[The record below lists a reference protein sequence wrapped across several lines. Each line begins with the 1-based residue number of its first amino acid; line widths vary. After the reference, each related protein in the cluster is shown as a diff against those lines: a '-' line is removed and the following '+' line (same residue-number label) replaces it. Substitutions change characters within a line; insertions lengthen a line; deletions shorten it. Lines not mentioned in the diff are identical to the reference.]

1 MLRPLLRWFAGA
13 LQLFVAMAAFAGPG
27 DPDHTF
33 GNSGLVVTPFA
44 GGLDTTRGIVVQP
57 DGKIVV
63 AGSSGSD
70 FALTRYNSD
79 GALDAAFGSGGRIH
93 TGLFLGDDS
102 AAEGVLLQPDGRIVV
117 VGSATYRGQPTAVA
131 LVRYNPDGTLHEN
144 FQSLGIARDR
154 FTDDDVF
161 GRAVALQSDGKLVVA
176 GKLTEAATGASRF
189 LVVRYHVNGAF
200 DQTFGGGFA
209 HVTTDF
215 PGSTD
220 EGAYAI
226 AIQPDGKIVVAGEA
240 GDGFAMARYNPDGSL
255 DSLFDGDGM
264 LTTAFDGTTAA
275 ARGLAIEVDGKIV
288 AVGQTAGSGAADTNF
303 ALARYNVDGSPDL
316 TFEGDGKVI
325 TDLGLL
331 DGANAVVIQPDGRIV
346 AAGAARSATSG
357 FFAVARYLITGTLD
371 ESFGT
376 GGKMLTD
383 FSGSRSGL
391 GAAAVALQADGKI
404 VAAGDANIS
413 GQRDFG
419 VVRYN
424 TDGML
429 DATFDG
435 DGKVSTDFPLN
446 DDAATAMAVQPD
458 GKIIA
463 VGGSQL
469 RTLVADAQDPNFQL
483 ARYHA
488 DGSLDSSF
496 GEGGIVSTD
505 FGSHG
510 QEYAYGVAL
519 QPDGRIVVVGQAG
532 PAFSGIS
539 DAYTQ
544 FAVARYNPDG
554 TLDTTLDGDGLVTT
568 DVGPS
573 AFARARAV
581 AIQPDGGIVV
591 AGTNGQFTL
600 VRYHGNGSPD
610 TSGFGSGG
618 KVTTSFG
625 GSFSSAADVVIQE
638 DGRIVA
644 GGVADTP
651 EGTDFAL
658 ARYDSI
664 GNPDSS
670 FDDDGR
676 LTTDFGGQSDV
687 MNGLVLQSDDKL
699 VAGGGTTDSEGVGN
713 FALARYELSTGKLDE
728 TFGSAGKVT
737 TDLEGPG
744 AINGVA
750 LGNDGR
756 IVAAGV
762 IDPRRRFAGMRP
774 MSIFAVA
781 RYERDGSLDRTFG
794 SDGIATVETF
804 HNFVGL
810 ENHANAVVVQADGNI
825 IAGGFTDTTSSRDF
839 ALVRL
844 LYDPPARLLN
854 ISTRLRVGTTDDET
868 LIGGF
873 IITGTQPKKVV
884 VRALGPSL
892 GGGGVEEMLEDPTLE
907 VFDSSGTMVANND
920 DWTHQPPSDQPE
932 GELTPHRGEE
942 SALVRTLDPGSYT
955 AIVRGKFGDTGVALV
970 EVYDVGVGADSQLAN
985 ISSRGFVETGENVL
999 IGGLIV
1005 GDAARSARIVVR
1017 AIGPSLQATGLAQT
1031 LADPVVELVDENG
1044 ATIRSNDN
1052 WKDSQRAEL
1061 EGTGLQPGNDLEAA
1075 VVATLAPANYTAIV
1089 RGKNDGTGVGV
1100 VEVYNVP

>member
-1 MLRPLLRWFAGA
+1 MLRPLVRWLIGS
-13 LQLFVAMAAFAGPG
+13 LQLFVAITVLAGPG
-27 DPDHTF
+27 DPDPTF
-33 GNSGLVVTPFA
+33 GQNGRVVTSFP
-44 GGLDTTRGIVVQP
+44 GGLDTATGVAIQA
-57 DGKIVV
+57 DGKIIV

-70 FALTRYNSD
+70 FAAVRYNMD
-79 GALDAAFGSGGRIH
+79 GTVDSTFGDAGRAQSGSQH
-93 TGLFLGDDS
+93 GDDS
-102 AAEGVLLQPDGRIVV
+102 AASSVLIEPDGKIVLA
-117 VGSATYRGQPTAVA
+117 GTASFRGEPTAIA
-131 LVRYNPDGTLHEN
+131 MVRYNANGTEG
-144 FQSLGIARDR
+144 SPIAGVR
-154 FTDDDVF
+154 FTDDNVF
-161 GRAVALQSDGKLVVA
+161 ARAVARQSDGKLVVA
-176 GKLTEAATGASRF
+176 GMSTDPATGASRF
-189 LVVRYHVNGAF
+189 LVVRYQASGAF
-200 DQTFGGGFA
+200 DTSFGGGFA

-215 PGSTD
+215 PGSTN
-220 EGAYAI
+220 EGAHAI
-226 AIQPDGKIVVAGEA
+226 AIQSDGKIVVAGEA
-240 GDGFAMARYNPDGSL
+240 GGAFAIARYNADGSPDL
-255 DSLFDGDGM
+255 LFDGDGM
-264 LTTAFDGTTAA
+264 LTTAFDATTAA
-275 ARGLAIEVDGKIV
+275 ARGVAIEVDGKIV
-288 AVGQTAGSGAADTNF
+288 AVGQAAGSGPADTNF

-346 AAGAARSATSG
+346 AAGVARSAASG

-391 GAAAVALQADGKI
+391 GATAVALQADGRI
-404 VAAGDANIS
+404 VAAGDANSS

-429 DATFDG
+429 DTTFDG
-435 DGKVSTDFPLN
+435 DGKASTDFPLN

-469 RTLVADAQDPNFQL
+469 RALVADAQDPNFQL
-483 ARYHA
+483 ARYNA
-488 DGSLDSSF
+488 DGTLDSSF
-496 GEGGIVSTD
+496 GNGGIVSTD

-510 QEYAYGVAL
+510 QEYAYDVAL

-554 TLDTTLDGDGLVTT
+554 TLDTTFDGDGLVTT

-573 AFARARAV
+573 PFARARAV
-581 AIQPDGGIVV
+581 AIQPDGGMVV

-600 VRYHGNGSPD
+600 VRYHSNGGVD

-625 GSFSSAADVVIQE
+625 GSFSSAADVVIQA
-638 DGRIVA
+638 DGGIVA

-658 ARYDSI
+658 ARYDSS

-676 LTTDFGGQSDV
+676 LTTDFEGQSDGI
-687 MNGLVLQSDDKL
+687 NDLALQSDGKL
-699 VAGGGTTDSEGVGN
+699 VAGGATAGSDGLGRP
-713 FALARYELSTGKLDE
+713 ALARYDLTTATLDS
-728 TFGSAGKVT
+728 TFGTGGKTTTEFAGSAS
-737 TDLEGPG
+737 
-744 AINGVA
+744 INGLAV
-750 LGNDGR
+750 GIDGK

-762 IDPRRRFAGMRP
+762 HVLAHEDPRMRP
-774 MSIFAVA
+774 SSLFIVT
-781 RYERDGSLDRTFG
+781 RYEGDGALDESFG
-794 SDGIATVETF
+794 ISGIAAVESF
-804 HNFVGL
+804 ANFSRL

-825 IAGGFTDTTSSRDF
+825 IAGGFTDTGSSRDF
-839 ALVRL
+839 ALLRL

-873 IITGTQPKKVV
+873 IVTGTQPKKVV
-884 VRALGPSL
+884 LRAIGPSL
-892 GGGGVEEMLEDPTLE
+892 ASRGVQGTLSDPTLE
-907 VFDSSGTMVANND
+907 LFDSAGNSIAKND
-920 DWTHQPPSDQPE
+920 DWMDEPSQDWPDPQFTPE
-932 GELTPHRGEE
+932 DFQE
-942 SALVRTLDPGSYT
+942 SALVRTLEPGSYT

-970 EVYDVGVGADSQLAN
+970 EVYDIGLAADSQLAN
-985 ISSRGFVETGENVL
+985 ISSRGLVETGENVL
-999 IGGLIV
+999 IGGLIL
-1005 GDAARSARIVVR
+1005 GEATRTARIVVR
-1017 AIGPSLQATGLAQT
+1017 AIGPSLQATGLSQT
-1031 LADPVVELVDENG
+1031 LADPVVDLVDENG
-1044 ATIRSNDN
+1044 ATVGSNDN
-1052 WKDSQRAEL
+1052 WKDSQRTEL
-1061 EGTGLQPGNDLEAA
+1061 EATGLQPTNDLEAA
-1075 VVATLAPANYTAIV
+1075 VVATLVPANYTAVV
-1089 RGKNDGTGVGV
+1089 RGKNDATGVGV